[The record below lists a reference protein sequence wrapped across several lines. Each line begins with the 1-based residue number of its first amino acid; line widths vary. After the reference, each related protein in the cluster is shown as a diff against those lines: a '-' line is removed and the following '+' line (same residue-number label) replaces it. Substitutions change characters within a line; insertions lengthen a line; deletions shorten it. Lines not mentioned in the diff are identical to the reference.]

1 MLTWWRVLQF
11 RKFVKRVQTS
21 CATFQT
27 FDMLQCLTSPV
38 INLILSAFI
47 SLEPNKILT

>member
-11 RKFVKRVQTS
+11 RKFVKRVQT
-21 CATFQT
+21 

-38 INLILSAFI
+38 INLVLSYTFCIYI
-47 SLEPNKILT
+47 S